1 MTSIVYLCRID
12 SEHGRKSERK
22 HSGVTLGLNFFV
34 IGNDSLLA
42 HRQTALGPQLTSC
55 NESLPVLGFSEV
67 SVVNRAFSEEQDLT
81 FSRLIVRASLSPT
94 CFRLTDKLFFC
105 LTRSTDR
112 LRSLQS
118 G

>member
-55 NESLPVLGFSEV
+55 NESLPVLGFSKV

-81 FSRLIVRASLSPT
+81 LADCAFSLVTDLLSLSGQTIFLPHALDRPT
-94 CFRLTDKLFFC
+94 
-105 LTRSTDR
+105 SEP
-112 LRSLQS
+112 